1 MSSMTVANAEPNP
14 RQFDVSA
21 ADFADQPQPEPVL
34 WRDDGGSDSSEH
46 RDAVLSVGEVA
57 ILSSAGGIGK
67 STVTLQVASAAVT
80 AAAEKKPFGAAC
92 GLRVAPGPVYLISY
106 EDSPVRIA
114 HRLKWMNNDTV
125 PSAIRLW
132 PDPEPVW
139 AAAADSHVPRQ
150 FADWTEL
157 WRAVHS
163 TGAHL
168 VIIDPVS
175 AAFADVSTTETSPVR
190 AFLRAL
196 TREAAPADTDGWSG
210 CGVLLVAHDT
220 KAARSATERGENPA
234 AGVVSGSAAWYD
246 GARGVLSLALDLVP
260 GSNDRLLE
268 CVKANYGRTGWG
280 ARLRELRSE
289 CGAYRGFELADHLD
303 RAALENPARPS
314 GRKPRGGEAGQTTTY
329 PPGHIANDG
338 EPT

>member
-1 MSSMTVANAEPNP
+1 MSSKAVANAAPYA

-21 ADFADQPQPEPVL
+21 ADFADQPQPAPVL
-34 WRDDGGSDSSEH
+34 WRDDGGPHSPEH

-80 AAAEKKPFGAAC
+80 AAVQKQPYGDAC

-106 EDSPVRIA
+106 EDSPERIA
-114 HRLKWMNNDTV
+114 QRLKWMNSGTV

-132 PDPEPVW
+132 PDPEPLWVGG
-139 AAAADSHVPRQ
+139 AGSPVTSQ
-150 FADWTEL
+150 FADWTAL
-157 WRAVHS
+157 WCAVHS
-163 TGAHL
+163 TGARL

-196 TREAAPADTDGWSG
+196 TRKAAPAETDGWSG

-220 KAARSATERGENPA
+220 KAARTATARGENPA
-234 AGVVSGSAAWYD
+234 GGVVAGSAAWYD
-246 GARGVLSLALDLVP
+246 GARA
-260 GSNDRLLE
+260 
-268 CVKANYGRTGWG
+268 C
-280 ARLRELRSE
+280 
-289 CGAYRGFELADHLD
+289 
-303 RAALENPARPS
+303 
-314 GRKPRGGEAGQTTTY
+314 
-329 PPGHIANDG
+329 
-338 EPT
+338 